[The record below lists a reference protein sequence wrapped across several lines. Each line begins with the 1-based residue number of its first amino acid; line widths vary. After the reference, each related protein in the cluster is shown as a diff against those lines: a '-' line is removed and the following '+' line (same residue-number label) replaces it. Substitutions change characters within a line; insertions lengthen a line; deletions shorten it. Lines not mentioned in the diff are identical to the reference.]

1 MHHAS
6 VSRSDRST
14 LIIQKKIGVY
24 ESGHSVD
31 IHSKVDLLTQKL
43 DQILTVERGQVSI
56 FTPPTQQ
63 KVCSLCSSLTH
74 FINDYTM
81 AAQCPEFVQEQVQA
95 SQDLHNAQN
104 QPNFSWRPQPQ
115 PPKSIS

>member
-14 LIIQKKIGVY
+14 PIIIQKKIGVH

-43 DQILTVERGQVSI
+43 DQILSIVRGQVPT
-56 FTPPTQQ
+56 FTPPHPAGS
-63 KVCSLCSSLTH
+63 VLSLIQSNPFC
-74 FINDYTM
+74 
-81 AAQCPEFVQEQVQA
+81 
-95 SQDLHNAQN
+95 
-104 QPNFSWRPQPQ
+104 
-115 PPKSIS
+115 